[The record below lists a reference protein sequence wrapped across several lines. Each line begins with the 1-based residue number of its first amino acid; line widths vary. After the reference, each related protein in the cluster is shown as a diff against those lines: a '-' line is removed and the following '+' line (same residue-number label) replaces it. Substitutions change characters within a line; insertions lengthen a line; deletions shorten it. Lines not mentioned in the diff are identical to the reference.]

1 MSAHV
6 TLTGNL
12 GRDPETRFTPQ
23 GQAVTTLSVACTR
36 ARKNRQ
42 TGQWEDDGDPLWIT
56 AAFWGQEHTYLADT
70 LRKGDKV
77 SLDGDLIRRAYTT
90 RDGRAGESL
99 ELRYPRLLGIV
110 PRPPQPG
117 QPTGGYTS
125 SSPQAQ
131 QAASPA
137 AQAWG
142 APAAPGGGQD
152 GDPWAFGANAGTDT
166 STPPF

>member
-6 TLTGNL
+6 TLTGHL

-36 ARKNRQ
+36 ARRDKQ
-42 TGQWEDDGDPLWIT
+42 TGRWEDDGDPLWIT
-56 AAFWGQEHTYLADT
+56 AALWGPGHTYLADA

-99 ELRYPRLLGIV
+99 ELRYPRLLGVV

-125 SSPQAQ
+125 ASPQAQ
-131 QAASPA
+131 QPSSQAAA
-137 AQAWG
+137 AWG
-142 APAAPGGGQD
+142 APAPGGGQD
-152 GDPWAFGANAGTDT
+152 GDPWAVGASQNAPTD
-166 STPPF
+166 TPPF